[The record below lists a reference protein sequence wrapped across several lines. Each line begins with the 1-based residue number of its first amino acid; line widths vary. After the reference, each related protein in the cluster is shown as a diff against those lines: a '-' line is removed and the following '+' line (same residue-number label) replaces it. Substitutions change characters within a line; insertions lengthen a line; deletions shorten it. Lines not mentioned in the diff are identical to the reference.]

1 MSKKRKATE
10 VVFEYMGL
18 EEDVPRDVTIVKF
31 HSSVTEV
38 VDEMFE
44 GCEQLKKVVFNGG
57 LLKIGDY
64 AFCRCRSLKSIN
76 LPSTTTEI
84 VGNAFMSCNNLE
96 EVVLNEG
103 LIKIGTRSFHGCES
117 LQSITLPSTV
127 TEVGDA
133 AFCECHNLET
143 VVLNEGLEKLGAF
156 VFAGCRSLKC
166 IALPHTVTKI
176 GHHTFA
182 FCHNLREVELLEG
195 LQKIEPLVFGGC
207 SFECITIPS
216 SVTEIGSHAFYD
228 CRNLREV
235 RLHEGIEKIAW
246 NAFEECVTLERFKFP
261 NLSTRLD
268 TITRAGQREVEDR
281 IDDIRRS
288 VERRGSELF
297 IPERGYVVQGSNWV
311 GKKRILGRIDRLITY
326 YELKEATT
334 LLELAMWKSK
344 INQESTNP
352 INRDVYRIDIPGPVK
367 HTILQYLNFRISGD
381 SFYY

>member
-10 VVFEYMGL
+10 VVFEYTGL
-18 EEDVPRDVTIVKF
+18 GEDVPRDVTIVQF

-38 VDEMFE
+38 VDNMFK
-44 GCEQLKKVVFNGG
+44 GCEQLKKVVFNEG
-57 LLKIGDY
+57 LLKIGNY

-96 EVVLNEG
+96 EVALNEG

-127 TEVGDA
+127 TKVGDA
-133 AFCECHNLET
+133 AFCECRNLET

-166 IALPHTVTKI
+166 IALPRTVTKI

-235 RLHEGIEKIAW
+235 RLHEGIEKIGDH
-246 NAFEECVTLERFKFP
+246 AFGDCSSLERFTFP
-261 NLSTRLD
+261 TLSTRLV
-268 TITRAGQREVEDR
+268 TITQAGQRGVEDK
-281 IDDIRRS
+281 IDDIRGQAFI
-288 VERRGSELF
+288 ERRDTDVF
-297 IPERGYVVQGSNWV
+297 ISVVALGVIFHDSIWKIVRG
-311 GKKRILGRIDRLITY
+311 ILGRIDRLITY
-326 YELKEATT
+326 HELREATT
-334 LLELAMWKSK
+334 LFELALWKSK
-344 INQESTNP
+344 IDQADA
-352 INRDVYRIDIPGPVK
+352 NRISSRDEYQIDIPGPVK
-367 HTILQYLNFRISGD
+367 NNILQYLDFRV
-381 SFYY
+381 